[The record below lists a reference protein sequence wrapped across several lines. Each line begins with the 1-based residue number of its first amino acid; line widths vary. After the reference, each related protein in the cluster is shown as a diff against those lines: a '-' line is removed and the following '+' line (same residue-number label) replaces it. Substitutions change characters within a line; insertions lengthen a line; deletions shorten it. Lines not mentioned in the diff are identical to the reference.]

1 MSDDAR
7 AGLRYKLGAAA
18 HGPIP
23 ASPAKPMLRSLVIRD
38 FVLIPRI
45 ELSFGPGLT
54 VVTGET
60 GAGKSALLEA
70 ARLLLGGRA
79 EPDLVRAGAERAE
92 LEALFELPPEHP
104 TRARLA
110 ERGYPAGDELLVRR
124 TVPARAGARGQVTLN
139 GRLATVAI
147 LREVTAGLVAVSSQ
161 HEQRTLS
168 DPETH
173 AELLDAFAGAGELRR
188 RMGEAHRLLTAA
200 RRDLETVVG
209 EHARRLERV
218 DWLRDRVRELERA
231 GLRPGE
237 LAELEADLAARK
249 AGARLTGALERAAAE
264 LTGTDDAPGATGRLA
279 RAEAALREAAAIDGR
294 LQRLADEAAEARAVA
309 DDAAAEL
316 AAYRDRHDFDPA
328 RLEALEDRLHLLR
341 RLVRAHG
348 GSEEAARGRL
358 DELRAELDLVDRHD
372 DHRAAAERAAETAE
386 RAALAAAGALSA
398 ARRRAARRLARE
410 VTTALA
416 GLGMEGATVEVRL
429 TPRTEGAVAGEQRLG
444 PDGAEGVE
452 LSFAP
457 NPGEGQRPLARIAS
471 GGELSRLLL
480 AVKRVLA
487 DREPLA
493 TYLFD
498 EVDAGVS
505 GEAARRVAAAIR
517 EVARHHQVLC
527 VTHLPAVAAQG
538 TAHVLVEK
546 AEADGR
552 TVTRAHEL
560 SAPERVEAIARLLG
574 GAEPGAKARAAAA
587 DLLRRAA
594 ADGEEA

>member
-1 MSDDAR
+1 MTCDR
-7 AGLRYKLGAAA
+7 ACAISRAAA
-18 HGPIP
+18 ARGSRP
-23 ASPAKPMLRSLVIRD
+23 ASPAKPMLRSLAIRD

-54 VVTGET
+54 VLTGET

-104 TRARLA
+104 ARARLA
-110 ERGYPAGDELLVRR
+110 ERDYLAGDELLVRR
-124 TVPARAGARGQVTLN
+124 TVPARPGARGQVTIN

-147 LREVTAGLVAVSSQ
+147 LREITAGLVAVSSQ

-168 DPETH
+168 DPDTH
-173 AELLDAFAGAGELRR
+173 AELLDAFAGAGPLRE
-188 RMGEAHRLLTAA
+188 RMAEAHRRLTAA
-200 RRDLETVVG
+200 RRDLELVAG

-218 DWLRDRVRELERA
+218 DWLRDRVRELEQAR
-231 GLRPGE
+231 LRPGE
-237 LAELEADLAARK
+237 IAELEADLAARK

-264 LTGTDDAPGATGRLA
+264 LTGGDDAPGATARLA
-279 RAEAALREAAAIDGR
+279 RAEAALREAAAIDPR
-294 LQRLADEAAEARAVA
+294 LRRLADETAEARAVA
-309 DDAAAEL
+309 EDAAAEL

-341 RLVRAHG
+341 RLVRTHG
-348 GSEEAARGRL
+348 GTEEAARARL
-358 DELRAELDLVDRHD
+358 DELRAELDLVEHHE
-372 DHRAAAERAAETAE
+372 DHRAAAERAVREAE
-386 RAALAAAGALSA
+386 AAAIDAAGALST
-398 ARRRAARRLARE
+398 ARRKAARRLARE
-410 VTTALA
+410 VTAALA
-416 GLGMEGATVEVRL
+416 DLGMEGAAVDVRL
-429 TPRTEGAVAGEQRLG
+429 TPRADGTAAGELRLA
-444 PDGAEGVE
+444 PDGAETVE
-452 LSFAP
+452 LLFAP
-457 NPGEGQRPLARIAS
+457 NPGEGWRPLARIAS

-487 DREPLA
+487 DREPTA

-517 EVARHHQVLC
+517 DVARHHQVLC

-538 TAHVLVEK
+538 AAHVLVEK
-546 AEADGR
+546 VEEGGR
-552 TVTRAHEL
+552 TVTRAREL
-560 SAPERVEAIARLLG
+560 SPAERVEAIARLVG
-574 GAEPGAKARAAAA
+574 GAEPGPKARAAAA

-594 ADGEEA
+594 AGDEEA

>member
-1 MSDDAR
+1 
-7 AGLRYKLGAAA
+7 
-18 HGPIP
+18 
-23 ASPAKPMLRSLVIRD
+23 MLRSLVIRD

-92 LEALFELPPEHP
+92 LEALFELPAAHP
-104 TRARLA
+104 TRALLA
-110 ERGYPAGDELLVRR
+110 ERDYPAGDELLVRR
-124 TVPARAGARGQVTLN
+124 TVPAKAGARGQVTIN

-147 LREVTAGLVAVSSQ
+147 LREITAGLVAVSSQ

-173 AELLDAFAGAGELRR
+173 AELLDAFAAAGPQRAAML
-188 RMGEAHRLLTAA
+188 EAHRRLLAA

-218 DWLRDRVRELERA
+218 DWLRERVRELERA
-231 GLRPGE
+231 RLRPGE
-237 LAELEADLAARK
+237 LTELEADLSARK
-249 AGARLTGALERAAAE
+249 AGARLVGALERATAE
-264 LTGTDDAPGATGRLA
+264 LAGTDDAPGATGRLA
-279 RAEAALREAAAIDGR
+279 RAEAALREAAALDPR
-294 LQRLADEAAEARAVA
+294 LQRIADEAGEARAVA
-309 DDAAAEL
+309 GDAAAEL
-316 AAYRDRHDFDPA
+316 AAYRDRHTFDPA

-341 RLVRAHG
+341 GLVRAHG
-348 GSEEAARGRL
+348 GSEEAAQGRL
-358 DELRAELDLVDRHD
+358 AELRAELDLVDRHG
-372 DHRAAAERAAETAE
+372 DHRAAAERAAGETEAG
-386 RAALAAAGALSA
+386 ALAAAGALTT

-410 VTTALA
+410 VTTALG
-416 GLGMEGATVEVRL
+416 GLGLDGAAVEVRVAPRAEG
-429 TPRTEGAVAGEQRLG
+429 TPAGEQRLG
-444 PDGAEGVE
+444 PDGAESVE
-452 LSFAP
+452 LLFAP

-487 DREPLA
+487 DREPVA

-517 EVARHHQVLC
+517 DVARHHQVLC

-538 TAHVLVEK
+538 TSHVLVEK

-552 TVTRAHEL
+552 TVTRAREL
-560 SAPERVEAIARLLG
+560 TATERVEAIARLLG
-574 GAEPGAKARAAAA
+574 GAEPGPKARAAAA

-594 ADGEEA
+594 AGSEET